1 MRGVRPMPSRKSGRM
16 HWEVTAGYGTKLLC
30 KDYGDNVGNRR
41 LPAGARSNLQRLA
54 VQGESLSQ
62 REGVGGA
69 DELVGAMKEG

>member
-1 MRGVRPMPSRKSGRM
+1 M

-54 VQGESLSQ
+54 V
-62 REGVGGA
+62 
-69 DELVGAMKEG
+69 